1 MPSFSVR
8 IKKEGK
14 GTPPTVSGITPAQY
28 LVPMFGIFDEQGR
41 PNPVEGRFGLGCES
55 QLTKFTIKLAKG
67 DVIRSYIG
75 GGGGWG
81 DPLRRPVEKVLQD
94 VRGQLTSVG
103 FARAAYGVVIDP
115 ASLKVDQAGTR
126 ELRRELA
133 GKRERAEWRVPVAHY
148 PNWPRTSADMSI
160 FRSL

>member
-1 MPSFSVR
+1 
-8 IKKEGK
+8 
-14 GTPPTVSGITPAQY
+14 
-28 LVPMFGIFDEQGR
+28 
-41 PNPVEGRFGLGCES
+41 
-55 QLTKFTIKLAKG
+55 
-67 DVIRSYIG
+67 
-75 GGGGWG
+75 
-81 DPLRRPVEKVLQD
+81 

-115 ASLKVDQAGTR
+115 ANLTVDEEGTR